1 MACFMFSS
9 FSELLARLDSRD
21 CQDHKVRVELWARP
35 DRLAM
40 PEWRDL
46 KAILVGFSKA
56 LT

>member
-1 MACFMFSS
+1 MFSS